1 MRCINKKTNCNISS
15 IIGIFFLSIAIRFV
29 LANFYP
35 KTINCYPDELLYLSF
50 GESLW
55 NNHALL
61 VGNMPSVFDKAAY
74 PILIAPSFIFSD
86 VKVQGMMIA
95 LINSLLMSLGIFPV
109 YGLAKRILADHRY
122 VLFCAVLYAICPTL
136 TYSMTFM
143 SENLSV
149 PLSLFCIYFVYRFW
163 EVSKLRWKLGFGLLS
178 ALSMLLCYL
187 TKDIALAFPIAFI
200 LVVLTDWVF
209 GNNRKK
215 RIGAILIGVVVVLAG
230 IWIGFNRLFPGDILN
245 KSGYVVFG
253 FLFFLVFSV
262 LGFCVIP
269 VLLPGIHFRDMDVKS
284 QKLYLFLMYT
294 LVVTGAVVSCL
305 IYTREDYPSLTPR
318 AHLRYVEFL
327 FIPLVVLLL
336 RVIELKPVTASKR
349 VVIGV
354 FGVWAVMLLAVF
366 QGFSGQTI
374 DQTMLFYWQ
383 LFAKDGKVFSPVVV
397 KVICVG
403 IIVIIAGVMVL
414 YYRKHEMF
422 GRAVTIGLTIM
433 CLVNSA
439 LSIFVQYKTH
449 THSEAE
455 TVEMEQLRDFVREH
469 SDENFLVLE
478 PENYCEMIDT
488 FLVDCQNVR
497 YGLGVGVMQDA
508 SRYVEPRDISYVI
521 VWDEGV
527 EMDADTVLVERYES
541 LGYLLYAIEGD
552 WEYDN

>member
-1 MRCINKKTNCNISS
+1 MKYINQKTNCNIYS

-35 KTINCYPDELLYLSF
+35 KTINCYPDELLYLSL

-55 NNHALL
+55 NNHSLL

-74 PILIAPSFIFSD
+74 PILIAPSFLFSD
-86 VKVQGMMIA
+86 VKVQGMIIA
-95 LINSLLMSLGIFPV
+95 LINSILMSLGIFPV
-109 YGLAKRILADHRY
+109 YGLAKRLLADHKHI
-122 VLFCAVLYAICPTL
+122 LFCVVLYVICPTL

-163 EVSKLRWKLGFGLLS
+163 EVSKLRWELVFALLS
-178 ALSMLLCYL
+178 ALSMILCYL
-187 TKDIALAFPIAFI
+187 TKDIALAFPVAFI

-209 GNNRKK
+209 GKDRKK

-230 IWIGFNRLFPGDILN
+230 IWVGFNRLFPADILN
-245 KSGYVVFG
+245 KCGYVVFG

-284 QKLYLFLMYT
+284 RKLYLFLVYT
-294 LVVTGAVVSCL
+294 LVVTAAVVSCL

-327 FIPLVVLLL
+327 FVPFVVFLL

-383 LFAKDGKVFSPVVV
+383 LFARDGKVFSPVVV
-397 KVICVG
+397 KAVCVG
-403 IIVIIAGVMVL
+403 IIVIIAGFMVL
-414 YYRKHEMF
+414 YYKKREAF
-422 GRAVTIGLTIM
+422 GRVLAIGLAIM
-433 CLVNSA
+433 CLGNSA

-455 TVEMEQLRDFVREH
+455 TVEMEQLREFVREH
-469 SDENFLVLE
+469 SHENFLVLE
-478 PENYCEMIDT
+478 PESYCEMIDT
-488 FLVDCQNVR
+488 FLVDCDNVR
-497 YGLGVGVMQDA
+497 YGLSVGVMQDA
-508 SRYVEPRDISYVI
+508 SKYVEPRDISYVI
-521 VWDEGV
+521 VWDEGEEIPENV
-527 EMDADTVLVERYES
+527 EWVCNYPN
-541 LGYLLYAIEGD
+541 LGYSLYMYED
-552 WEYDN
+552 